1 MSNTG
6 SKTLTISVMQK
17 EFQVACPEGEEE
29 SLLLGSSAK
38 FNRGVNICASILRA
52 IFPAQ
57 TAWLTGRIVKRL
69 ANFEK
74 TRPKPLR
81 DRAQRRSLNKAY
93 VQHRD
98 VI

>member
-1 MSNTG
+1 
-6 SKTLTISVMQK
+6 
-17 EFQVACPEGEEE
+17 
-29 SLLLGSSAK
+29 
-38 FNRGVNICASILRA
+38 
-52 IFPAQ
+52 
-57 TAWLTGRIVKRL
+57 VKRL